1 MTMRVLDTYLSGLGV
16 YLPDTM
22 SVDDAVAQGLYPAA
36 EAQTHQL
43 TGVAIAGDVPAPEMA
58 LRAAQDAV
66 KRAGADPE
74 SISLLLYADAW
85 HQGPDGWQPQYY
97 LQRHLVGGDV
107 LSVEVRQGCNGMFSA
122 LELAASYLAAQP
134 DRRTALAVAA
144 DNFGT
149 PLVNR
154 WRTGPGFIVGDGAS
168 AVLLSKQP
176 SFAQL
181 MSVRSVAIPEL
192 EELHRIGQPLFPPAA
207 TTGLGMSLAARA
219 DAFKKWAMTQ
229 PDVMD
234 AWLKLYRRMLE
245 VINPTLDEA
254 GITIKD
260 VTRVSFPNSGRD
272 VVEQRWTAALGM
284 TLAQSTW
291 EFGRTIGHISASDQI
306 IALDHLLSTDE
317 LRPGDNYL
325 MVGIGPGITLS
336 SAVIRINQRPS
347 WLV

>member
-1 MTMRVLDTYLSGLGV
+1 MRVLDTYISGLGV
-16 YLPDTM
+16 FLPETM

-36 EAQTHQL
+36 DAATNQL
-43 TGVAIAGDVPAPEMA
+43 TGVAIAGDLPAPEMA

-107 LSVEVRQGCNGMFSA
+107 LAVEVRQGCNGMFSA

-168 AVLLSKQP
+168 AVLLSKES

-207 TTGLGMSLAARA
+207 TTGLGMNLADRA
-219 DAFKKWAMTQ
+219 GEFKKWAMTQ

-245 VINPTLDEA
+245 VINPTLEDA
-254 GITIKD
+254 GITIRD

-272 VVEQRWTAALGM
+272 VVEQRWTAALGL

-325 MVGIGPGITLS
+325 MVGIGPGITIS
-336 SAVIRINQRPS
+336 SAVIRINDRPR

>member
-1 MTMRVLDTYLSGLGV
+1 MRVTDTYISGLGV
-16 YLPDTM
+16 YLPET
-22 SVDDAVAQGLYPAA
+22 VTVEDAVAQGLYP
-36 EAQTHQL
+36 EADAIANQL
-43 TGVAIAGDVPAPEMA
+43 IGVAIAGDTPAPEMA
-58 LRAAQDAV
+58 LRAAQDAF
-66 KRAGADPE
+66 KRSGENPE
-74 SISLLLYADAW
+74 EISLLLYADAW

-122 LELAASYLAAQP
+122 LELAASYLAARQ
-134 DRRTALAVAA
+134 DRQTALAVAA

-168 AVLLSKQP
+168 AVLLSKKP

-181 MSVRSVAIPEL
+181 RSVRSVAIPEL

-207 TTGLGMSLAARA
+207 TTGLTMSLADRA
-219 DAFKKWAMTQ
+219 DAFKRWATTQ
-229 PDVMD
+229 PEIMD

-245 VINPTLDEA
+245 VINPTLEEA

-260 VTRVSFPNSGRD
+260 VTRVAFPNSGKD

-306 IALDHLLSTDE
+306 IALDHLLTTGE
-317 LRPGDNYL
+317 LNPGDHYL

-336 SAVIRINQRPS
+336 SAVISINQRPS
-347 WLV
+347 WLL